1 MSCPFLPPPAQMAI
15 VLDKTERGHLDVPR
29 AICKAN
35 SGEASDD
42 LNEMDRL
49 PLIHIVADLIR
60 EKDKVQRSHARVLPY
75 GKALHLEMS
84 SASRR

>member
-1 MSCPFLPPPAQMAI
+1 MSLGLFVRP
-15 VLDKTERGHLDVPR
+15 
-29 AICKAN
+29 N

-42 LNEMDRL
+42 LDEMDRL

-75 GKALHLEMS
+75 DKALHLERS
-84 SASRR
+84 SASR

>member
-1 MSCPFLPPPAQMAI
+1 MFLGPILRP
-15 VLDKTERGHLDVPR
+15 
-29 AICKAN
+29 N

-60 EKDKVQRSHARVLPY
+60 EKNKGTVEPCQ
-75 GKALHLEMS
+75 
-84 SASRR
+84 SATI

>member
-1 MSCPFLPPPAQMAI
+1 MSCPFLPPLAQMAS
-15 VLDKTERGHLDVPR
+15 VLDKTERDTYMSLGLFVKP
-29 AICKAN
+29 N

-60 EKDKVQRSHARVLPY
+60 EKTRYSGAM
-75 GKALHLEMS
+75 LECYYTIRL
-84 SASRR
+84 SA

>member
-1 MSCPFLPPPAQMAI
+1 MFLGPFVRP
-15 VLDKTERGHLDVPR
+15 
-29 AICKAN
+29 N

-42 LNEMDRL
+42 LNEMDQL

-60 EKDKVQRSHARVLPY
+60 EKDKVQRSHARY
-75 GKALHLEMS
+75 GKALGLEMS